1 MLKFVTR
8 FAILLAATSTIAT
21 AITVTRESYALTRSS
36 ATESAMPAVTKL
48 QSFNGGDCDA
58 LTANDNLSK
67 LPVRRDAPQTCLAT
81 KCVTPSAKFRP
92 CELDFSD
99 CNGECNDECNLSLVS
114 DWF

>member
-58 LTANDNLSK
+58 LTANDNLSEAFC
-67 LPVRRDAPQTCLAT
+67 APGCKTDMICDDVCTQ
-81 KCVTPSAKFRP
+81 SANSRP

-99 CNGECNDECNLSLVS
+99 CNRECNDECHLSLVS